1 MVQIQFPQPAKPVVK
16 TTGFSVFFMVQL
28 ACCMAHIVS
37 IVNQK
42 GGVGKSTTAVNLAA
56 YLAQAGKYVLL
67 VDLDPQG
74 NASSGLGH
82 DIHGVEGTY
91 EAITGVKPAS
101 QVIVKSS
108 VDGLHVMPGTED
120 LAGASVE
127 LVNELSRE
135 RKLHNALLEVRN
147 NYDYVI
153 IDNPPSLGLLTI
165 NGLVAAD
172 SVLIPVQAEYYALEG
187 LGQLMNTVNMIKE
200 SVKPELEIMGA
211 VITMF
216 DPRTKLSNQVLEELY
231 KHFPAKIFRS
241 VIPRS
246 IRLAEAPSFG
256 KSILHYDPESKAARA
271 YERLAEEFLMREQ
284 T

>member
-1 MVQIQFPQPAKPVVK
+1 
-16 TTGFSVFFMVQL
+16 
-28 ACCMAHIVS
+28 MAHIVS

-56 YLAQAGKYVLL
+56 FLAHLGKYVLL

-82 DIHGVEGTY
+82 DISNSKGTY
-91 EAITGVKPAS
+91 EAMSGLHSAKELIVATGH
-101 QVIVKSS
+101 
-108 VDGLHVMPGTED
+108 DGLHLLPGNPN

-127 LVNELSRE
+127 LVNELNRE

-147 NYDYVI
+147 NYDYI
-153 IDNPPSLGLLTI
+153 LIDNPPSLGMLTI

-187 LGQLMNTVNMIKE
+187 LGQLMSTVDMIKQ
-200 SVKPELEIMGA
+200 SIKPELQVMGA

-216 DPRTKLSNQVLEELY
+216 DPRTRLSNQVLEELY
-231 KHFPAKIFRS
+231 RYFPEKIFRS

-246 IRLAEAPSFG
+246 VRLAEAPSFG
-256 KSILHYDPESKAARA
+256 KSILQYDPNSKASKS
-271 YERLAEEFLMREQ
+271 YERLAREFLMREL
-284 T
+284 